1 MRFRIAAPV
10 MIVIAATAVPVRAQV
25 LEAPPR
31 VGGTPRPAGPARARQ
46 ELRTL
51 FNLMGG
57 FDDNL
62 QPGETGLSGFE
73 NRDSGYL
80 AFSDA
85 ALRYQ
90 IEKGGHSFH
99 VNTRG
104 FMSTYR
110 SVGLGPSY
118 GGDVNTG
125 ARATIGRTMIDFEQ
139 SVDYE
144 PYFTIGAFG
153 ALSAELGAA
162 NPDTSTANAITRDR
176 SWSIASS
183 GHIGREWN
191 QRLTT
196 DLTYT
201 YQQRTFVEGA
211 SFDTKGQAVTGAIGH
226 TVFRRGRVQSSYT
239 YSDSDFQV
247 ADGSLI
253 PMKSQQI
260 EAGYDHRRDLSRT
273 RSISVGGGV
282 GGTHVDT
289 LDGETRLPIRYW
301 SPTGH
306 GSVRY
311 DFGRTWNLSGDY
323 RRTISALQGLSP
335 IFYNSDTAT
344 IRAGGELSERVSS
357 AFIFGYV
364 NGQAGVGS
372 EGRYDGYTGSGQ
384 LRFALT
390 RFWALAVLYN
400 HYQYRLSP
408 EASISLHVAPELH
421 RNTIMVGFNW
431 NLPLVTPRGGDV
443 VN

>member
-1 MRFRIAAPV
+1 MRFSLAAPV
-10 MIVIAATAVPVRAQV
+10 MIVIAATAVPLCAQV

-31 VGGTPRPAGPARARQ
+31 VGGTPRPVGATRVRHD
-46 ELRTL
+46 LRTQ
-51 FNLMGG
+51 FNVMGG

-62 QPGETGLSGFE
+62 QPGEPGLSGFE
-73 NRDSGYL
+73 NRESGYMG
-80 AFSDA
+80 FSDA

-90 IEKGGHSFH
+90 VEKGGQSFH
-99 VNTRG
+99 FNTRG

-118 GGDVNTG
+118 GGDANTG
-125 ARATIGRTMIDFEQ
+125 ARATLGRTMIDFTQ
-139 SVDYE
+139 TVDYE
-144 PYFTIGAFG
+144 PYFTVGAFG
-153 ALSAELGAA
+153 ALSGELGAA
-162 NPDTSTANAITRDR
+162 SPDASTANAITRDR
-176 SWSIASS
+176 SLSVASS

-191 QRLTT
+191 RRLTT

-201 YQQRTFVEGA
+201 YQQRSFLEGA
-211 SFDTKGQAVTGAIGH
+211 NFDTRGQAVSAAIGH
-226 TVFRRGRVQSSYT
+226 TVFRRGRVRSSYT

-247 ADGSLI
+247 ADGSLT

-260 EAGYDHRRDLSRT
+260 ELGYEHRRDLSRT
-273 RSISVGGGV
+273 RSLSFSGGA

-289 LDGETRLPIRYW
+289 LDSETRLPIRYW
-301 SPTGH
+301 SPTGY
-306 GSVRY
+306 GSIRY

-323 RRTISALQGLSP
+323 RRTVSALQGLSP
-335 IFYNSDTAT
+335 VFYNSDTAT
-344 IRAGGELSERVSS
+344 IRTGGEISERVSS
-357 AFIFGYV
+357 VFIFGYV

-408 EASISLHVAPELH
+408 EASISLNVAPELH
-421 RNTIMVGFNW
+421 RNTIMVGFNF
-431 NLPLVTPRGGDV
+431 NLPLVTPRGGDI